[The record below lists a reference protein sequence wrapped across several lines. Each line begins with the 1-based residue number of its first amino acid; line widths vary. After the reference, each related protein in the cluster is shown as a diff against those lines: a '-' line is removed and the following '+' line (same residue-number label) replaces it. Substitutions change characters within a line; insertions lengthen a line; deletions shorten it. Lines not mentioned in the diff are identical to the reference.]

1 MFPHVASTYDW
12 GNIDKHKFESC
23 QLANIKKT
31 CQQHC
36 FSNPIH
42 NFAYCYNEGV
52 ILLLSIK
59 VHPKGLSGASDSFVR
74 ADMELLAKAV
84 ALLAVIAILVVLITP
99 APDELPG
106 LPHKHGPPTGGTL
119 PQAQT
124 PLSVC

>member
-52 ILLLSIK
+52 ILTFVYQS
-59 VHPKGLSGASDSFVR
+59 AS
-74 ADMELLAKAV
+74 E
-84 ALLAVIAILVVLITP
+84 
-99 APDELPG
+99 
-106 LPHKHGPPTGGTL
+106 GTIG
-119 PQAQT
+119 
-124 PLSVC
+124 CI